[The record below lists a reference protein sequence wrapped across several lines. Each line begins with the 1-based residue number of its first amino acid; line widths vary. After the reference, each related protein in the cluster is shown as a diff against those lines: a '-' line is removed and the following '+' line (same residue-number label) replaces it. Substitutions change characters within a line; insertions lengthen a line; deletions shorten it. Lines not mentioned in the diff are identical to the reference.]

1 VAGEPP
7 ASLRETGLYA
17 DWTRKTVGRGNLPYA
32 PQYPLWSDGAVK
44 ARWIH
49 IPPGESIDARDPD
62 SWEFPV
68 GTKLWKEFRIG
79 GRRVET
85 RYIERTPEGW
95 QFAAY
100 IWSED
105 EAAAPLAPERGARA
119 TAEVAPGL
127 RHAVPSRYDC
137 RVCHEGRPVPV
148 LGFTAL
154 QLSPDRDRNAP
165 HAERPDRDDVD
176 LRRLVDRGL
185 VRGLA
190 PSLLQNPPR
199 IPARSA
205 TERAA
210 LGYLYGNCAMCHN
223 ARGSLAELGFSLDS
237 PAARRTGDADAV
249 LTAVSRASHFTVPG
263 TNGRSERVRPG
274 DPAASAVAVR
284 MGSRRAALQM
294 PPLGTQVVDEEAM
307 RVVRRWIAEDLAE
320 RTPQRRASANREE
333 AKR

>member
-1 VAGEPP
+1 VQIVCAQCSQKLTIDDAKVPERPFQLKCPKCGTMTKAPGRAALAAETVVPAP
-7 ASLRETGLYA
+7 ASPAEAAGSE
-17 DWTRKTVGRGNLPYA
+17 DA
-32 PQYPLWSDGAVK
+32 P
-44 ARWIH
+44 
-49 IPPGESIDARDPD
+49 
-62 SWEFPV
+62 
-68 GTKLWKEFRIG
+68 
-79 GRRVET
+79 
-85 RYIERTPEGW
+85 
-95 QFAAY
+95 
-100 IWSED
+100 D

-190 PSLLQNPPR
+190 PSLLRNPPR
-199 IPARSA
+199 IPARTA

-263 TNGRSERVRPG
+263 ASGRSERVRPG

-320 RTPQRRASANREE
+320 RISQRRAAANREE